1 MSNAALLKVI
11 KGIVMETQEASRPV
25 KLMFGKVISEKP
37 LQILVEQKKILNE
50 DFLILTRNVTEYEFD
65 MTVDHVTEDTTEP
78 MTAKMAGGG
87 GDASFTSHQ
96 HKHSHTHPYKG
107 KKRFLVHNALRMNEI
122 VAILQMQGGQKYLV
136 IDRVDGGAIL

>member
-11 KGIVMETQEASRPV
+11 KTITMETQEASRPV

-37 LQILVEQKKILNE
+37 LKILVEQKKILTE

-87 GDASFTSHQ
+87 KDPSFTAHQ

-107 KKRFLVHNALRMNEI
+107 KKRFLVHNALRMDEI